1 MERNVLLALLLSIA
15 VTLMVAAVIHKEK
28 EPELLIQTPP
38 VPVHY
43 VGLVELNPDI
53 TVRVLIL
60 KHCRENLADNE
71 ARALVQAANLA
82 ASEGLSIKDIG
93 DIHVDKNG
101 KVNRLV
107 WGEAMDIEGLER
119 FVDEQMKVAAQEG
132 DTLVI
137 YTTGH
142 GAKSGSVQILGSRHD
157 LGMAFA
163 RCAEKNKQ
171 ETLWWQSSCYAASGL
186 PTMSELNEKQRE
198 LFSMIA
204 SSSARNV
211 SYWGDQP
218 PRMKTTFL
226 ALAKGGTNIDP
237 NQDGIVTAGELR
249 RFLDSEAK
257 SRTGGMVIAASDDEP
272 IFGWLDLPNS
282 LPIIGPDGRPFPNED
297 RFIPRPEWKASL
309 RRGSYVAP

>member
-1 MERNVLLALLLSIA
+1 MERYVLLVLAIITSLILTVA
-15 VTLMVAAVIHKEK
+15 FVTKDE
-28 EPELLIQTPP
+28 EPDLVIQTPP
-38 VPVHY
+38 VPIHY
-43 VGLVELNPDI
+43 VGLVELNPNI
-53 TVRVLIL
+53 TIRVLIL
-60 KHCRENLADNE
+60 KHCRERLADNE
-71 ARALVQAANLA
+71 ARELIQAANLA
-82 ASEGLSIKDIG
+82 ASNGLSIKDIG

-101 KVNRLV
+101 RVNRLV
-107 WGEAMDIEGLER
+107 WGDAMDIKGLER
-119 FVDEQMKVAAQEG
+119 FVDEQMKIAAEEG

-142 GAKSGSVQILGSRHD
+142 GAKSGSIQILGSRHD

-186 PTMSELNEKQRE
+186 PKMSELNEKQRE
-198 LFSMIA
+198 CFSMIA
-204 SSSARNV
+204 SSSAGNV

-226 ALAKGGTNIDP
+226 ALAAGGTNIDP

-249 RFLDSEAK
+249 RFLDNEAR

-272 IFGWLDLPNS
+272 IFGWIDLPNS
-282 LPIIGPDGRPFPNED
+282 LPIIGPDGRPIPNED
-297 RFIPRPEWKASL
+297 RFIPHPEWKTSL
-309 RRGSYVAP
+309 RHVLR